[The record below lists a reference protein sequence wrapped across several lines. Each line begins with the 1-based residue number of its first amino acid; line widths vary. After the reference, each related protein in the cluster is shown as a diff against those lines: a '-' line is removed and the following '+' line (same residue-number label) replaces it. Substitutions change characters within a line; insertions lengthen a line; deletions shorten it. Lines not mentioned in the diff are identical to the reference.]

1 MRLTI
6 AALPLL
12 ALAAPLPATAADR
25 EVGGA
30 VATLNDPATQERMAH
45 TVTALVAAL
54 MQMPVGPLAEAVARI
69 DPSSDAARIPPDAT
83 VGDVAGRDPGYA
95 ERMGGDVRASARM
108 AGHAASAVAA
118 YAPVIKDMARD
129 LLAQWE
135 AERAAARR

>member
-1 MRLTI
+1 MRPVC

-12 ALAAPLPATAADR
+12 ALLAPAPASAADAR
-25 EVGGA
+25 DAAA
-30 VATLNDPATQERMAH
+30 VLNDPATQERMAD
-45 TVTALVAAL
+45 TITALVGAM

-83 VGDVAGRDPGYA
+83 VGDLTDHDPGYA

-129 LLAQWE
+129 LLVQWE
-135 AERAAARR
+135 AECAAARR

>member
-1 MRLTI
+1 MRPVC

-12 ALAAPLPATAADR
+12 ALLVPVPASAADAR
-25 EVGGA
+25 DAAA
-30 VATLNDPATQERMAH
+30 VLNDPATQERMAD
-45 TVTALVAAL
+45 TITALVGAM

-83 VGDVAGRDPGYA
+83 VGDLTDHDPGYA
-95 ERMGGDVRASARM
+95 ERMGGDVRARARM

>member
-1 MRLTI
+1 MRPIRT
-6 AALPLL
+6 ALPLL
-12 ALAAPLPATAADR
+12 ALLAPVSAAD
-25 EVGGA
+25 
-30 VATLNDPATQERMAH
+30 TI
-45 TVTALVAAL
+45 TALVGAM

-69 DPSSDAARIPPDAT
+69 DPASDAARIPADAT
-83 VGDVAGRDPGYA
+83 VGDIAGRDPNYA

-135 AERAAARR
+135 AERTAARR

>member
-1 MRLTI
+1 MADTI
-6 AALPLL
+6 
-12 ALAAPLPATAADR
+12 
-25 EVGGA
+25 
-30 VATLNDPATQERMAH
+30 
-45 TVTALVAAL
+45 TALVGAM

-83 VGDVAGRDPGYA
+83 VGDLTDHDPGYA

>member
-1 MRLTI
+1 MRPVC
-6 AALPLL
+6 AVLPLL
-12 ALAAPLPATAADR
+12 ALLVPVPASAADAR
-25 EVGGA
+25 DAAA
-30 VATLNDPATQERMAH
+30 VLNDPATQERMAD
-45 TVTALVAAL
+45 TITALVGAM

-69 DPSSDAARIPPDAT
+69 DPSSDAALIPPDAT
-83 VGDVAGRDPGYA
+83 VGDLTDHDPGYA
-95 ERMGGDVRASARM
+95 ERMGGDVRTSARM

>member
-1 MRLTI
+1 MRPVC

-12 ALAAPLPATAADR
+12 ALLAPVPASAADAHDAA
-25 EVGGA
+25 A
-30 VATLNDPATQERMAH
+30 VLNDPATQERMAD
-45 TVTALVAAL
+45 TITALVGAM

-69 DPSSDAARIPPDAT
+69 DPASDAARIPADAT
-83 VGDVAGRDPGYA
+83 VGDIAGRDPNYA
-95 ERMGGDVRASARM
+95 ERMGGDVRASAHM

-135 AERAAARR
+135 AERTAARR

>member
-1 MRLTI
+1 MRPVC

-12 ALAAPLPATAADR
+12 ALVAPVPASAADAR
-25 EVGGA
+25 DAAA
-30 VATLNDPATQERMAH
+30 VLNDPATQERMAD
-45 TVTALVAAL
+45 TITALVGAM

-95 ERMGGDVRASARM
+95 ERM

>member
-1 MRLTI
+1 MCGTDVSRPERMMPCGRS
-6 AALPLL
+6 ALPF
-12 ALAAPLPATAADR
+12 PSSR
-25 EVGGA
+25 
-30 VATLNDPATQERMAH
+30 
-45 TVTALVAAL
+45 
-54 MQMPVGPLAEAVARI
+54 
-69 DPSSDAARIPPDAT
+69 SSDAARIPPDAT